1 MSRRMNSSGMSR
13 LTATVS
19 CRQQNPKAPAAM
31 TASMSQSV
39 AVNFG
44 VFRKIL
50 SMTAMVNDRDAHA
63 PYTAECMKR
72 AC

>member
-1 MSRRMNSSGMSR
+1 MAWMPMSRRMNSSGMSR
-13 LTATVS
+13 FTATVS

-39 AVNFG
+39 AVSFG

-50 SMTAMVNDRDAHA
+50 SMTAMVNDCAATRHT
-63 PYTAECMKR
+63 PR
-72 AC
+72 GV

>member
-50 SMTAMVNDRDAHA
+50 SMTAMVNDRTPTRHT
-63 PYTAECMKR
+63 PWGV
-72 AC
+72 